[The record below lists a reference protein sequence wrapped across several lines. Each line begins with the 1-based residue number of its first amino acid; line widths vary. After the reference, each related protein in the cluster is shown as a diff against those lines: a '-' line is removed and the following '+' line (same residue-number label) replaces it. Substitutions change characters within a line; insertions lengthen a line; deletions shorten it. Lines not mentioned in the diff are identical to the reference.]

1 MKHPSV
7 QAFTEKKEQNSSL
20 LAGAKTFLLK
30 NSQNSPIVH
39 HYMEGEG
46 HRLSRPLQ
54 TCKCHPLTQ
63 RYKNL
68 YSNIKKVV
76 TDVGVCCAFNR
87 HPALNEDSTYS
98 QLLQQ
103 MQVVILQK

>member
-1 MKHPSV
+1 M
-7 QAFTEKKEQNSSL
+7 
-20 LAGAKTFLLK
+20 LK
-30 NSQNSPIVH
+30 ISQNPQIVH

-54 TCKCHPLTQ
+54 TCKYHPLTQ
-63 RYKNL
+63 RYKSL

-87 HPALNEDSTYS
+87 HSALNKDSTYS